1 MSPDPKFLCFS
12 VNEILMLLYGPV
24 EDGCYFSESTITGA
38 KGLVSSN
45 CFEIIEN
52 QQQQQNNV
60 NQRTTGALNQGV
72 RFAPGVRK

>member
-1 MSPDPKFLCFS
+1 MSPDPKFLSFG

-24 EDGCYFSESTITGA
+24 EDGCYFSESSITGA

-45 CFEIIEN
+45 YFEIIEN
-52 QQQQQNNV
+52 QQQQHNV
-60 NQRTTGALNQGV
+60 NQRTTGAVNQGV